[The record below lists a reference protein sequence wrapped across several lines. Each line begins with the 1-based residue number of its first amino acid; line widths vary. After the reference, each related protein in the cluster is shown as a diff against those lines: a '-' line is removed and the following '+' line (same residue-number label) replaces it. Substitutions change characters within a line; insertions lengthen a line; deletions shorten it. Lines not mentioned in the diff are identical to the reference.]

1 MFQKIK
7 TAHTVKKTA
16 LARIA
21 LLGLGAIWGSTFVV
35 VSSTSEFFQPA
46 FLIALRFSISF
57 VFLAVLF
64 FPRFKLIQKEYV
76 VAAVLAGIT
85 SFFGYYTQAYA
96 MTTLGGKPGRTA
108 FLVATYCV
116 IVPFASWLINKKR
129 PDKYNIIAAFMCIA
143 GVALISLPDL
153 LAEGNSSVS
162 LADFFALASS
172 FIFVANIIIVERM
185 ISKLDTVLFTILHFF
200 VVSVLA
206 VAFTALFEDNSHTLW
221 SGQSL
226 FTLFYL
232 AIPCTA
238 LALLLQSFGQK
249 YTPASTAALFFSLE
263 SVFGIAF
270 SVLAGVELL
279 STNLL
284 IGGMLIV
291 LSIVISES
299 KLQFLK

>member
-7 TAHTVKKTA
+7 AAHTVKKTA

-200 VVSVLA
+200 VVSALA